1 MAVRVLLVLAAL
13 ALLYGCGQTSSPVE
27 KQDKQQGVEQAEPA
41 PEPTTPT
48 GTSDT
53 VSSEEQ
59 AAEYAADCRLAIYV
73 AEENMGRQEARA
85 FSEML
90 ADMLSAME
98 DPSLP
103 ASSIRNAALD
113 HLGVPRYRECAVR
126 GE

>member
-27 KQDKQQGVEQAEPA
+27 KQAKQEGAERAEPA
-41 PEPTTPT
+41 PEPTTPA

-53 VSSEEQ
+53 VSGAEH
-59 AAEYAADCRLAIYV
+59 AAEYDADCRIAIYV
-73 AEENMGRQEARA
+73 AEENMSRQEARA

-103 ASSIRNAALD
+103 ASSVRNAALD
-113 HLGVPRYRECAVR
+113 HLGVPRYRECEVR